1 MNPKIRKLI
10 SHLSAIVLFLLINIV
25 YFYPQLQGEVV
36 QQPDIVSWR
45 GMAGEPLEFQEKTG
59 DRYYWNNGMFTGMP
73 WQMLHY
79 SSGNN
84 KVKEVQDVVRLGFDR
99 PIGYYFQ
106 AMLFAYILFVVL
118 GVNPWLAIIGA
129 IAFSFST
136 NHFVVFEAGHNAKV
150 ATLANF
156 PLILAGVLLAYRQ
169 KYIWGAILFAV
180 GASLAFYNTHPQMLY
195 YLFMGLSVF
204 FLTKLVFTIRD
215 RKWMPFLKGTG
226 ALALALALSLGS
238 AFSQLYSS
246 QKFSED
252 TMRGEPILELEAG
265 EKAKSS
271 SEVKG
276 LEWGYAMQWSQGWLD
291 LFSTFIPR
299 VAGGSSGE
307 SVGSNTRSYDLFR
320 RNGMKPEE
328 GGTYRAPMYW
338 GPLPSTSGPPYLGA
352 IIVFLFVMSM
362 FLLKGPLKWGLG
374 LAALF
379 TSLLS
384 LGQNF
389 ELLSRLVFEYFP
401 FYNKFRSPNSIFV
414 ATALF
419 FVIPA
424 ILGLAKFKKDPKAS
438 LQALYWSAGIT
449 GGLCLFFALLGPGF
463 FDFTS
468 PGDARYQE
476 SIQSVFIEDRKDL
489 MRRDSLRSLLLI
501 LLSGGLLW
509 AHLKNHLQQATV
521 YGVIGLLVLFDLWT
535 VGRRYLNNN
544 NFVTERQYEQNF
556 APRPVDEQI
565 KQQEPKGRG
574 YYRVFDL
581 SVNTFNS
588 SSTSYH
594 HNTIG
599 GYNAAKLQ
607 RYQDMIDYH
616 ISQGNQKVL
625 NMLNTKYI
633 ITREGQVSINPGALG
648 NAWFVDSLI
657 IVTTPRQEIEAL
669 NDFNPATDAV
679 VLAEEF
685 GDYLSGFSP
694 ASPGGTIE
702 LTKYEPTRLVY
713 QANVPSEDLA
723 VFSEAWYGPDKGWS
737 ATIDGEPAKHI
748 RTNYSLRALKVPAG
762 QHEIVF
768 TFTPQTKGG
777 PISLLSSLLIL
788 LGLVGYGGYSLY
800 EWSQKPEEVVIQ
812 PTGDKRRPSVGQEE
826 KKESEKQ
833 KSRREFGKRR
843 KQTGKNRKK

>member
-1 MNPKIRKLI
+1 MNPKIRQLI
-10 SHLSAIVLFLLINIV
+10 PHISAIVLFFLINAV

-59 DRYYWNNGMFTGMP
+59 ERYYWNNGMFTGMP

-84 KVKEVQDVVRLGFDR
+84 KVREVQNVVRLGFDR

-106 AMLFAYILFVVL
+106 AMLFAYILFAVL
-118 GVNPWLAIIGA
+118 GVNPWLAILGA
-129 IAFSFST
+129 IAFAFST

-169 KYIWGAILFAV
+169 KYIWGAVLFAV
-180 GASLAFYNTHPQMLY
+180 GTSLAFYNTHPQMLY
-195 YLFMGLSVF
+195 YLFMGLGIY
-204 FLTKLVFTIRD
+204 FLTKLVFTAREGD
-215 RKWMPFLKGTG
+215 WMPFLKGTG

-252 TMRGEPILELEAG
+252 TMRGEPILKLEKG
-265 EKAKSS
+265 TQAKSS

-320 RNGMKPEE
+320 RNGMQPEE
-328 GGTYRAPMYW
+328 GGTFRAPMYW

-352 IIVFLFVMSM
+352 IVVFLFVMSL
-362 FLLKGPLKWGLG
+362 FLLKGPIKWGFG
-374 LAALF
+374 LAVLF

-389 ELLSRLVFEYFP
+389 ELLNRLVFDYFP

-424 ILGLAKFKKDPKAS
+424 ILGLSKIKDNPKES
-438 LQALYWSAGIT
+438 LRALYWSVGIT
-449 GGLCLFFALLGPGF
+449 GGLCLFFALIGPGF
-463 FDFTS
+463 FDFSS

-476 SIQSVFIEDRKDL
+476 TIRSVFVEDRQAL
-489 MRRDSLRSLLLI
+489 MRSDSLRSLLLI

-509 AHLKNHLQQATV
+509 AYLKNRLQQTMV
-521 YGVIGLLVLFDLWT
+521 FGVIGLLVLFDLWT
-535 VGRRYLNNN
+535 VGRRYLNNS

-565 KQQEPKGRG
+565 KQMEPKGRG

-581 SVNTFNS
+581 SINTFNS

-625 NMLNTKYI
+625 NMLNTKYVI
-633 ITREGQVSINPGALG
+633 SREGQVTVNPGALG

-657 IVTTPRQEIEAL
+657 TVSTPREEIEAL
-669 NDFNPATDAV
+669 GAFNPAKDAV

-694 ASPGGTIE
+694 SSPGGTIE
-702 LTKYEPTRLVY
+702 LVEYEPTRLVY
-713 QANVPSEDLA
+713 EAEVPAEDLA
-723 VFSEAWYGPDKGWS
+723 VFSEAWYGPEKGWS
-737 ATIDGEPAKHI
+737 VSIDGEPAQHI
-748 RTNYSLRALKVPAG
+748 RANYSLRALKVPAG
-762 QHEIVF
+762 KHTIEF
-768 TFTPQTKGG
+768 TFTPQSKGG
-777 PISLLSSLLIL
+777 FLSLLSSLIIL
-788 LGLVGYGGYSLY
+788 LGLVGYGGFQLYS
-800 EWSQKPEEVVIQ
+800 WSQKPAPIPEPV
-812 PTGDKRRPSVGQEE
+812 KKEE
-826 KKESEKQ
+826 KQ
-833 KSRREFGKRR
+833 VSRKTKATRTKKKR
-843 KQTGKNRKK
+843 K